1 MVLLVSQDKFPCYSD
16 EHTSRTDL
24 LILLALFPAIV
35 HQSRTLGQ
43 RLGLTEQ
50 IIKVHVAELVLL
62 ENPVDLVLVFADL
75 RILRKK
81 QSSEQQHEETS
92 ISPSIPRSCRDLFA
106 LLRCH
111 QHRPTA
117 TSGFPV
123 AMTAHSSEAS
133 DGLQSHLLVEATTVV
148 GIDCFP

>member
-1 MVLLVSQDKFPCYSD
+1 M
-16 EHTSRTDL
+16 
-24 LILLALFPAIV
+24 

-62 ENPVDLVLVFADL
+62 ENPVGLVLVFADL

-117 TSGFPV
+117 TSGFPA
-123 AMTAHSSEAS
+123 AMTAPFKRGIGWTAISPPCRDH
-133 DGLQSHLLVEATTVV
+133 HCCRHRLLPIDAGSVMNCKRTVV
-148 GIDCFP
+148 ATLRGWRGLRGRGR